1 MIRPREDTADRMN
14 KKIFAGKKFKEL
26 RNQGVGKIIYKD
38 LNYWTHTSMIK
49 FNYKWGTV
57 RD

>member
-1 MIRPREDTADRMN
+1 MIRPWEDTADRMN

-38 LNYWTHTSMIK
+38 LNY
-49 FNYKWGTV
+49 
-57 RD
+57 